1 MQRPQL
7 ELWSAEPHPPPQPY
21 PQLTLEQRSHLVHQ
35 LARLILKQVQASLAL
50 PNNPAPCKDSHER

>member
-7 ELWSAEPHPPPQPY
+7 ELWSAKPQPTPQLY
-21 PQLTLEQRSHLVHQ
+21 PQLSPEQRSHLVHQ